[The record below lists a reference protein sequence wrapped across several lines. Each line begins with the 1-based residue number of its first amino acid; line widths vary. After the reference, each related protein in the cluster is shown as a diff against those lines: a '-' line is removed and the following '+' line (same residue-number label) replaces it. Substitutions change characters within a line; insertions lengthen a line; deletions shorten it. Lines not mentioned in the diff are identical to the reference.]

1 MRQDEKCDSVRL
13 TQEGTDQLRYPTSRR
28 PIERVLVAHPAVRDA
43 GVVGVPD
50 PVLGQRVAGFV
61 QLANGAESVT
71 TGEILADI
79 SGQLADYKLPE
90 SLIIIDEIPRNTL
103 GKIDRR
109 RLLTILPANT
119 AQGPAPLRIAARGRR

>member
-1 MRQDEKCDSVRL
+1 NIA
-13 TQEGTDQLRYPTSRR
+13 PTEV
-28 PIERVLVAHPAVRDA
+28 ERVLVAHPAVHDA

-50 PVLGQRVAGFV
+50 ALLGQRVAGFV

-109 RLLTILPANT
+109 RLLAMLPANT
-119 AQGPAPLRIAARGRR
+119 AQGPVPLRVAARGGR